1 MRMNVKYK
9 YLTVIKNVSTLS
21 GDSTVF
27 VMRVSI
33 LVVPTSASK
42 VHALSL
48 SLCLMILIN
57 ANTIYIYLL

>member
-48 SLCLMILIN
+48 CLSVS
-57 ANTIYIYLL
+57 

>member
-42 VHALSL
+42 VHALCL
-48 SLCLMILIN
+48 SVS
-57 ANTIYIYLL
+57 

>member
-42 VHALSL
+42 VHSL

-57 ANTIYIYLL
+57 ANTIYIYVL